1 MYFVPHYIQ
10 FVLVECGV
18 LWLLL
23 MVLRRDGLLWVAG
36 ILLWTLPLLWFGP
49 SNDLV
54 MRASI
59 PALLVLALA
68 AADVLAAPADAIR
81 AKVFWPIVIVLLL
94 GVPTA
99 ATEITR
105 ALVEP
110 AWKPDLTKDL
120 IAASGQQYP
129 SHYVVGLG
137 AGLISDLLKPVENLP
152 EFAANVP
159 GPTREGAQ

>member
-1 MYFVPHYIQ
+1 
-10 FVLVECGV
+10 
-18 LWLLL
+18 
-23 MVLRRDGLLWVAG
+23 
-36 ILLWTLPLLWFGP
+36 
-49 SNDLV
+49 

-137 AGLISDLLKPVENLP
+137 PGLMSDLLKPVENLP
-152 EFAANVP
+152 EFAADVP